1 MFMRVLH
8 VIHTASFS
16 VHNFTLSAFLNCQR
30 QGKTV
35 EWGLPNNVKHKK
47 NQREKG
53 ENLTNRRK
61 LRSSE
66 DKDCLSALKTDKAKS
81 FQ

>member
-47 NQREKG
+47 NQREK
-53 ENLTNRRK
+53 EEK
-61 LRSSE
+61 PH
-66 DKDCLSALKTDKAKS
+66 
-81 FQ
+81 